1 MRQVPTFHPA
11 PLGIVGD
18 GRVVH
23 HFLHY
28 LNLLGLP
35 VRTWSRRSL
44 RPAQSTHSRSA
55 GPSSFSFETQR
66 LFRSSTSGLRFQNVH
81 AAFVRAYEG
90 R

>member
-1 MRQVPTFHPA
+1 MRQVPTVHPA

-23 HFLHY
+23 HFLAY

-35 VRTWSRRSL
+35 VLTWSRRR

-66 LFRSSTSGLRFQNVH
+66 LFRSSTSGLCFQTVY

>member
-1 MRQVPTFHPA
+1 MRQEPTFHPA

-23 HFLHY
+23 HFLSSTCSAFPSVH
-28 LNLLGLP
+28 GP
-35 VRTWSRRSL
+35 AEGL

-66 LFRSSTSGLRFQNVH
+66 LFRSSTSGLRFQTVS

>member
-18 GRVVH
+18 GRVVR
-23 HFLHY
+23 HFLATSTCSAFPSVH
-28 LNLLGLP
+28 GP
-35 VRTWSRRSL
+35 AEGL

-66 LFRSSTSGLRFQNVH
+66 LFRSSTSGLCFQTVY